1 MKLFHLAV
9 LALLGLSG
17 VATAADDKECE
28 VCIKVI
34 DELKASY
41 STLLAEKGGKNK
53 LAVAEKAL
61 EKLVSKKKADA
72 KDKKLYYF
80 LEPMKKDAA
89 RQVTFGKETIK
100 ICQSLSKKNPEFCSI
115 RYPLK
120 AAKGTDYSKM
130 RVKELKKILQER
142 GESCN
147 GCVEK
152 SDFIKRLQDTERDE
166 L

>member
-1 MKLFHLAV
+1 MKLFHVVV
-9 LALLGLSG
+9 LALLGLSA
-17 VATAADDKECE
+17 VTSAADDKECE

-34 DELKASY
+34 EDLKSTY
-41 STLLAEKGGKNK
+41 STMLAEKGGKNK
-53 LAVAEKAL
+53 LAVAEQAL
-61 EKLVSKKKADA
+61 EKLVSKKKADP
-72 KDKKLYYF
+72 KEKKLFYF

-89 RQVTFGKETIK
+89 RQVTFGKETLK
-100 ICQSLSKKNPEFCSI
+100 ICQGLSKKNPEFCSI
-115 RYPLK
+115 RFPIK

-142 GESCN
+142 GENCN

-152 SDFIKRLQDTERDE
+152 SDFIKRLQETERDE

>member
-1 MKLFHLAV
+1 MKVWSVLV
-9 LALLGLSG
+9 LALFGLSA
-17 VATAADDKECE
+17 VAADDKECE

-34 DELKASY
+34 DELKTTY
-41 STLLAEKGGKNK
+41 NTLLQEKGGKNK
-53 LAVAEKAL
+53 LAAAEQAL
-61 EKLVSKKKADA
+61 EKMVGKKKADP
-72 KDKKLYYF
+72 KDKRLYYF

-89 RQVTFGKETIK
+89 RQVTFGKETLK

-120 AAKGTDYSKM
+120 AAPGTDYSKM

-142 GESCN
+142 GVTCN
-147 GCVEK
+147 GCIEK
-152 SDFIKRLQDTERDE
+152 TDYIKRLKETERDE